1 MNKNKNTKTENRFAI
16 KSFFFLLFA
25 SVYLSLACSMIGG
38 FNRSTAAG
46 LIEKDKRYIAP
57 IAMTIDIGGRI
68 ANASADTPQ
77 KSANETV
84 EEAAVRVKE
93 DFMQK
98 QPQLLAAENLGYI
111 KLYFKDGELGERT
124 MGAPRFDNAL
134 KHWYFKP
141 KAEITEKGKSLWKD
155 LNLHVD
161 EENLP
166 LATRGT
172 PEITGMKDE
181 NQTLKSADFTFQ
193 WQATGLGKAFDPDSR
208 EFKNLPANLQEALK
222 KTQYNMLGGGG
233 SNTMDFKT
241 TRKGKATFQ
250 KFDDGWRLGELYFM

>member
-16 KSFFFLLFA
+16 KSFFFLILA
-25 SVYLSLACSMIGG
+25 SVYLSLACSMIGS
-38 FNRSTAAG
+38 FNRSAAAE
-46 LIEKDKRYIAP
+46 LIKKDKRYTSP
-57 IAMTIDIGGRI
+57 TAMTIDIGGRI

-77 KSANETV
+77 KTADETV
-84 EEAAVRVKE
+84 EQAAIRVKE

-98 QPQLLAAENLGYI
+98 QPQLLVAEQLGYI
-111 KLYFKDGELGERT
+111 KLRFEDGKLEERP
-124 MGAPRFDNAL
+124 MGAPRFDNSL
-134 KHWYFKP
+134 QHWFFKS

-155 LNLHVD
+155 LNLPVD

-193 WQATGLGKAFDPDSR
+193 WQANDLGKAFDPDSSA
-208 EFKNLPANLQEALK
+208 FKNLPANLQEALK

-241 TRKGKATFQ
+241 PRKGRAIFQ